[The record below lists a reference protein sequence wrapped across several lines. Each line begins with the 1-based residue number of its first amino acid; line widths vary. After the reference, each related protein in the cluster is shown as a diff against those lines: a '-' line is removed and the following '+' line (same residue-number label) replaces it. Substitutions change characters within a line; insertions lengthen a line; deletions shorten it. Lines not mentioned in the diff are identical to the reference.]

1 MSCECGVSI
10 SADKS
15 TVRMSF
21 RRSEIIYHI
30 ANDAFIVRQAN
41 NAGVDVSDLC
51 ADGNIDHVERIM
63 RLTMSAIVE
72 RLYSATKSELSELP
86 PAEDGNGYE
95 LKGEC
100 ECADDCFDKVFVMT
114 LRVSNASATT
124 MRYIYNVVKE
134 LLICSILADWLQVV
148 APQLSEVWMA
158 KAQAADSELASAIN
172 RRLGAARITPHW
184 L

>member
-1 MSCECGVSI
+1 MNCESGVSI
-10 SADKS
+10 SKGKS
-15 TVRMSF
+15 IVRMKFS
-21 RRSEIIYHI
+21 RSEIIYHI
-30 ANDAFIVRQAN
+30 ANDAFIIRQAN

-86 PAEDGNGYE
+86 LAEDGNGYE

-100 ECADDCFDKVFVMT
+100 DCAGDCFDKVFVMT
-114 LRVSNASATT
+114 LRVANASATT

-148 APQLSEVWMA
+148 APQLSEVWTA

-172 RRLGAARITPHW
+172 RRLGASRITPHW

>member
-1 MSCECGVSI
+1 
-10 SADKS
+10 
-15 TVRMSF
+15 
-21 RRSEIIYHI
+21 
-30 ANDAFIVRQAN
+30 
-41 NAGVDVSDLC
+41 
-51 ADGNIDHVERIM
+51 
-63 RLTMSAIVE
+63 MSAIVE

-86 PAEDGNGYE
+86 PADDGGGYE

-100 ECADDCFDKVFVMT
+100 ECAGDCFDKVFVMT
-114 LRVSNASATT
+114 LRVADASATT

-148 APQLSEVWMA
+148 APQLSEVWSA
-158 KAQAADSELASAIN
+158 KAQAADSELVSAIN